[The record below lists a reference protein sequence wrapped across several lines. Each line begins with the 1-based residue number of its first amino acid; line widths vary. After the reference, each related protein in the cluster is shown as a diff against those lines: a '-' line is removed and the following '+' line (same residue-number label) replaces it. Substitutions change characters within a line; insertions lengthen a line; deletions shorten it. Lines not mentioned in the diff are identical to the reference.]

1 MDHDA
6 VVAARVAAL
15 QALYDAV
22 HAMQDSGMSED
33 TALAVVKGVF
43 GS

>member
-15 QALYDAV
+15 QGLYDAV
-22 HAMQDSGMSED
+22 HAAQDSGLSED
-33 TALAVVKGVF
+33 TALDVVKEVF